1 MADVNELMHGQTSF
15 PATVETEFLNSE
27 IYEISKFLSC
37 DLAHVFATESF
48 QTTSWG
54 AVKLAGVIPAGC
66 VWYNGLFL
74 ATWEVFAD
82 LFGSLISTFLLGEG
96 TLSTAQRVVV
106 MFGTQNLHLRG
117 TTNCNVFLRNYLL
130 DTTWNCT
137 LQKTKSGKNASSSMW
152 KRNCC
157 SCTNFGRKPT
167 TLDWCPLNMK
177 TLLRDLAYQE
187 QRERKEEN
195 SAANATRFDAFK
207 TDWWTCLQTFW
218 LEIMRSTLAYS
229 SKADYTYWWGD
240 ERRKALGKGTS
251 RNWGQE
257 FWMFWVSWNCGVRE
271 LEKIMFRMFSMSHC
285 VPVMFPPYQYLIIAS
300 LCIYVRQNHCYV
312 SQRCSSFWITIFFSV
327 FRIYFAWSHA
337 RVMWCLVIHI
347 PLLRVFEER
356 HRHEQANSTVLLFSF
371 HMHIITCISLL

>member
-1 MADVNELMHGQTSF
+1 MACERVDARADLFSCNGWKQN
-15 PATVETEFLNSE
+15 FLNSE

-37 DLAHVFATESF
+37 DLAHVFRNWNPFKPHPEVLWSLLV
-48 QTTSWG
+48 SSRL
-54 AVKLAGVIPAGC
+54 VC

-117 TTNCNVFLRNYLL
+117 TTNCNVFSEELPAWYHLEL
-130 DTTWNCT
+130 HAS
-137 LQKTKSGKNASSSMW
+137 KTKSAKMRAAPCGKKLLQLHNILVVNPPHWIDVLLIWKHFCGTLHTRSSVRGK
-152 KRNCC
+152 KR
-157 SCTNFGRKPT
+157 
-167 TLDWCPLNMK
+167 
-177 TLLRDLAYQE
+177 
-187 QRERKEEN
+187 N

-271 LEKIMFRMFSMSHC
+271 LEKDHVFVCFRC
-285 VPVMFPPYQYLIIAS
+285 LI
-300 LCIYVRQNHCYV
+300 V
-312 SQRCSSFWITIFFSV
+312 
-327 FRIYFAWSHA
+327 
-337 RVMWCLVIHI
+337 CLSCFHLI
-347 PLLRVFEER
+347 
-356 HRHEQANSTVLLFSF
+356 STLS
-371 HMHIITCISLL
+371 